1 MGSLLGAARTVRES
15 MAGHTLWNV
24 NSTASGGGVAEM
36 LRVLVGYATGAG
48 VSVRWTV
55 IEADERFFVITKRI
69 HHWLHG
75 ANGDGAP
82 LGESD
87 VAHYNRVIENNGQLL
102 RRRMRPG
109 DIVVL
114 HDPQTAGLIPI
125 LVTFGATVV
134 WRCHIGAVAA
144 NDNTHQAW
152 SFLRPYLDLAEA
164 FVFSRAEYAPRWMP
178 PAKVWVIPPSIDPFS
193 PKNQELDDSNVRAI
207 MRRIGL
213 LDDRTVTNSAGFT
226 RRDGT
231 TGEVLRRASI
241 VASAGP
247 PSRETPLVVQVSRW
261 DPLKDMG
268 GVMEAFARVAHDT
281 DAHLALVGPA
291 VAGVGDDPE
300 GAHVLAECIARWRK
314 LSSSTRDR
322 IALVSLPMVDIDENA
337 AMVNAIQRHA
347 CVVVQKSIAEGFGLT
362 VAEAMW
368 KRRAVVASDVG
379 GIPDQIGPGT
389 GVLLADPSDLDATG
403 AEIMRL
409 VIDAGRRATLGA
421 AAHEHVRANFV
432 GDLHLIRFAELLGEL
447 IQ

>member
-1 MGSLLGAARTVRES
+1 MPLERLEAIVGNDRMESLLGAARTVRES

-164 FVFSRAEYAPRWMP
+164 FVFSRAEYARGGCLQPRFGSFLP
-178 PAKVWVIPPSIDPFS
+178 RSTLFP
-193 PKNQELDDSNVRAI
+193 
-207 MRRIGL
+207 RR
-213 LDDRTVTNSAGFT
+213 T
-226 RRDGT
+226 
-231 TGEVLRRASI
+231 
-241 VASAGP
+241 
-247 PSRETPLVVQVSRW
+247 
-261 DPLKDMG
+261 K
-268 GVMEAFARVAHDT
+268 
-281 DAHLALVGPA
+281 
-291 VAGVGDDPE
+291 
-300 GAHVLAECIARWRK
+300 
-314 LSSSTRDR
+314 SSTTPT
-322 IALVSLPMVDIDENA
+322 SE
-337 AMVNAIQRHA
+337 
-347 CVVVQKSIAEGFGLT
+347 
-362 VAEAMW
+362 
-368 KRRAVVASDVG
+368 
-379 GIPDQIGPGT
+379 
-389 GVLLADPSDLDATG
+389 PS
-403 AEIMRL
+403 
-409 VIDAGRRATLGA
+409 
-421 AAHEHVRANFV
+421 
-432 GDLHLIRFAELLGEL
+432 
-447 IQ
+447 